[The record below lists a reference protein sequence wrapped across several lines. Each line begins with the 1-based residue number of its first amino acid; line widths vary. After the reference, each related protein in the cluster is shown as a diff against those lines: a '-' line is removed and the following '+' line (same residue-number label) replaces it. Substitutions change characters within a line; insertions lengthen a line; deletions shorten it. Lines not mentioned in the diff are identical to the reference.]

1 MAKLKSTA
9 SRGKRTATSA
19 KPAKSAK
26 PGASKAAAAEALQK
40 SIVESAQQIWLAGMG
55 AFGRAQLEGT
65 KLFEGLVKEGG
76 LLEQSTRKLAGH
88 RVEAVRDVVEERV
101 GQVRERAADT
111 WDRLEKVF
119 EDRVQR
125 ALTRLGVPTRDELA
139 ALSQRVE
146 QLVAELRKLH
156 GVPAGKGGKA
166 SAKPAA
172 KPAKAAKTAK
182 PARTPAPKKA
192 AAKAAKPAAKP
203 ARKPAARRVPAVA
216 APVAPGAE
224 G

>member
-19 KPAKSAK
+19 KTGKTAK

-119 EDRVQR
+119 EERVQR

-172 KPAKAAKTAK
+172 KPAKAAKTGK

-192 AAKAAKPAAKP
+192 AAKAAKP

>member
-1 MAKLKSTA
+1 MAKLKSSA
-9 SRGKRTATSA
+9 SRAKRTATSA
-19 KPAKSAK
+19 KSAKS
-26 PGASKAAAAEALQK
+26 GTSKVAAAEALQK

-146 QLVAELRKLH
+146 QLVAELRKINRA
-156 GVPAGKGGKA
+156 PAAKA
-166 SAKPAA
+166 PAAKAPKAA
-172 KPAKAAKTAK
+172 KPAKAAAK
-182 PARTPAPKKA
+182 PAPKKA
-192 AAKAAKPAAKP
+192 AKPAPKKAAKPA
-203 ARKPAARRVPAVA
+203 ARKPAARRVPAVPT
-216 APVAPGAE
+216 PVTPGAE

>member
-19 KPAKSAK
+19 KTGKTAKA
-26 PGASKAAAAEALQK
+26 GASKAAAAEALQK

-55 AFGRAQLEGT
+55 AFGRAQAEGT

-156 GVPAGKGGKA
+156 GAPTGKA
-166 SAKPAA
+166 SAKA
-172 KPAKAAKTAK
+172 AKAAKSTKAAAK
-182 PARTPAPKKA
+182 PAPKKA
-192 AAKAAKPAAKP
+192 PAKATAKPTAKPASKP
-203 ARKPAARRVPAVA
+203 ARKPAARRVPVAA
-216 APVAPGAE
+216 APVAPGTE

>member
-9 SRGKRTATSA
+9 SRGKRTASTAKTS
-19 KPAKSAK
+19 K
-26 PGASKAAAAEALQK
+26 ASKAGSTKAAAAEALQK

-156 GVPAGKGGKA
+156 GAPAGKASAKA
-166 SAKPAA
+166 PKAAKSTKAAAKPAA
-172 KPAKAAKTAK
+172 KPAPKKA
-182 PARTPAPKKA
+182 PAKA
-192 AAKAAKPAAKP
+192 AAKPASKP